1 MPEVATWKGALAVFG
16 IGVVAGILLVF
27 FNAYVTNPV
36 EKKVGLAA

>member
-1 MPEVATWKGALAVFG
+1 VQVESWKGALAVFG
-16 IGVVAGILLVF
+16 LGIVAGIMLVF